1 VIAFGSYSY
10 ILLFGALNGVVLAGM
25 LLHARAN
32 RGANRVL
39 AALIGVVV
47 LRLVPFIIGYA
58 GFYDAYPWL
67 SFAPFDMP
75 LAIGPLLWLYVHRLT
90 SDRLPPRWHWHL
102 APATLQ
108 FVFYATI
115 FVSCTVP
122 EKTWIDSHV
131 NRWLSPL
138 ITALSLMGLAGYG
151 AAAVRR
157 YRDWQR
163 WLDAEFSN
171 REEYRLDWLRN
182 LLVAFA
188 ITGLCWLGFAATD
201 ALIVRLDYFDV
212 FPMYVW
218 LSVLAYTLGLIGW
231 RGATLEYPIPRGEPR
246 GADAAPLAAFDLPEL
261 TAAPMRAGPD
271 WRALGDSYAGT
282 VRGNGWWKDPNLTL
296 PLLARHLAT
305 NTTYLSRALN
315 QGLGQSF
322 NEFVNRLRVEAV
334 AAELQAGSTR
344 DLVQIGFDAGF
355 NSKASFQRAFRLYM
369 DTTPSEYRN
378 RYRS

>member
-1 VIAFGSYSY
+1 MIAFGPYSY
-10 ILLFGALNGVVLAGM
+10 TLLFGALNGVVLAG
-25 LLHARAN
+25 LLLRAPAN
-32 RGANRVL
+32 RAANRLL

-67 SFAPFDMP
+67 SFAPFDLP

-90 SDRLPPRWHWHL
+90 SERLPPRWHWHL
-102 APATLQ
+102 APAALH
-108 FVFYATI
+108 FVFYATV
-115 FVSCTVP
+115 FVSCTVS
-122 EKTWIDSHV
+122 EKTWIDTHI
-131 NRWLSPL
+131 NRWLAPL
-138 ITALSLMGLAGYG
+138 ITALSLAGLAGYG
-151 AAAVRR
+151 TAAVRR

-163 WLDAEFSN
+163 WLDEEFSN

-201 ALIVRLDYFDV
+201 ALITPLDYVDV

-218 LSVLAYTLGLIGW
+218 LSVLAYSLGLIGW
-231 RGATLEYPIPRGEPR
+231 RGATRAYPFPLSETPAAVAASPPPMAATPPGTAPPR
-246 GADAAPLAAFDLPEL
+246 A
-261 TAAPMRAGPD
+261 TAD
-271 WRALGDSYAGT
+271 WRALGAAYAST
-282 VRGNGWWKDPNLTL
+282 VRDNGWWKDPTLTL
-296 PLLARHLAT
+296 PLLARHLGT

-334 AAELQAGSTR
+334 AAELRSGSSR

-369 DTTPSEYRN
+369 DTTPSAYRN
-378 RYRS
+378 NFRS